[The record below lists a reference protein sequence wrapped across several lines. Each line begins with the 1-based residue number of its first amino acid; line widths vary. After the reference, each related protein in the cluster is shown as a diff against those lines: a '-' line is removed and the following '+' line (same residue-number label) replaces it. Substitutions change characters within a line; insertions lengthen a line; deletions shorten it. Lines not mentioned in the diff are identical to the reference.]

1 MANKAKK
8 IKKSAKVTTKTKA
21 KVKVKVKA
29 KTKVKSAVKTKSKTA
44 GKVKA
49 NHAKKKVQSAK
60 KAPAKKASTAKKAKT
75 IKKEIPLKAKAL
87 TSAPLKKPV
96 KLIDYSKAVTPLADR
111 LVIRVTEQ
119 PKMTAGGLH
128 IPDSVA
134 MLAGHVEGEVLAV
147 GHGAKNKKGMLRP
160 LDVKIGDYVLFS
172 EYAGTKIEFNSE
184 ELQIIKESDVMGIVE
199 K

>member
-1 MANKAKK
+1 MANKIPKKKK
-8 IKKSAKVTTKTKA
+8 IAKLIVRAKPKVAVKKS
-21 KVKVKVKA
+21 
-29 KTKVKSAVKTKSKTA
+29 VKSSRKVNTRKSQP
-44 GKVKA
+44 
-49 NHAKKKVQSAK
+49 KKKVQVKKPAASKKVSAV
-60 KAPAKKASTAKKAKT
+60 KKAKT
-75 IKKEIPLKAKAL
+75 TKKANPLKAKVI
-87 TSAPLKKPV
+87 TSTPVKKPI
-96 KLIDYSKAVTPLADR
+96 KLTDYSKAVTPLADR

-128 IPDSVA
+128 IPDSVS

-147 GHGAKNKKGMLRP
+147 GHGAKNKKGLLRP
-160 LDVKIGDYVLFS
+160 LDVKIGDFVLFS